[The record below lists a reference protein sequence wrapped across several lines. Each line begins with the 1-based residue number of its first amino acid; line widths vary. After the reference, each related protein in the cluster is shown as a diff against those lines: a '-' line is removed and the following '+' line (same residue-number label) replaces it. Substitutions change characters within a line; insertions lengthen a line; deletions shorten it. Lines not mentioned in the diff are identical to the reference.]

1 MNENKNCVHI
11 DYLSFTKKG
20 LTLQEICTELGLR
33 HLQFF
38 ESRKGPSADYKTGLS
53 FGGITLY
60 HQGFDKEG
68 VLVSLSGEGCK
79 TFERESSIGWDVLGK
94 VATLRRLHRG
104 EA

>member
-11 DYLSFTKKG
+11 DYLSFAKKG

-33 HLQFF
+33 HLQFL

-68 VLVSLSGEGCK
+68 VSRARGAKHSNESLLLVGTFWAKSL
-79 TFERESSIGWDVLGK
+79 
-94 VATLRRLHRG
+94 LRLMLM
-104 EA
+104 